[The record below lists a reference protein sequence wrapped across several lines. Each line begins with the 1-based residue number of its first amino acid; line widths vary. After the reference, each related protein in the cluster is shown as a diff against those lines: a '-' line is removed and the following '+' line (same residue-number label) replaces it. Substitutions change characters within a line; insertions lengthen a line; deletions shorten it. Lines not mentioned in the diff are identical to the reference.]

1 MICVTKSNREN
12 ELNSGQTCGAT
23 GRVGGG
29 ILDNDNT
36 DKVVESFFSN
46 EDNVNNFLEA
56 LGGIDEATFGTG
68 LPGRGH
74 AKNNI
79 FWDIFFIGLL
89 CYVECRVCSFS
100 SNLIYNPLDFKSTP
114 RGCPGPNFRVSIPRL
129 IPKESSL
136 QDKDRDWFMYEQPD
150 RV

>member
-1 MICVTKSNREN
+1 MIFVTKSNRKN

-74 AKNNI
+74 TKEN
-79 FWDIFFIGLL
+79 FWEIFFIWLL
-89 CYVECRVCSFS
+89 CCVECRVCSFS
-100 SNLIYNPLDFKSTP
+100 SN
-114 RGCPGPNFRVSIPRL
+114 
-129 IPKESSL
+129 
-136 QDKDRDWFMYEQPD
+136 
-150 RV
+150 

>member
-1 MICVTKSNREN
+1 MIFVTKSNSKN

-68 LPGRGH
+68 LPGKGH
-74 AKNNI
+74 TKRNI
-79 FWDIFFIGLL
+79 WDIFLIGLL
-89 CYVECRVCSFS
+89 CYVECRLCSFS
-100 SNLIYNPLDFKSTP
+100 SN
-114 RGCPGPNFRVSIPRL
+114 
-129 IPKESSL
+129 
-136 QDKDRDWFMYEQPD
+136 
-150 RV
+150 